1 MSDSENNCNKKTISK
16 EFVNAVK
23 RYLEVDD
30 KLREIKE
37 KTKNLNNEKK
47 DKEEFILNYLQSI
60 DEKVIDVAD
69 GKLRRNISKTQA
81 PLKKETIQ
89 KALAEIVGDLN
100 KATAMT
106 EQIINSRPTVERV
119 TLKRTK
125 NKLKEAAT
133 EIIGDNVKATA
144 MTDQIIN
151 SKPLIESVTLKR
163 NKNISKEATND
174 A

>member
-1 MSDSENNCNKKTISK
+1 MSDSENKGEKKKISK
-16 EFVNAVK
+16 EFVESVK

-30 KLREIKE
+30 KLKEIKE
-37 KTKNLNNEKK
+37 KTKNLNTEKK
-47 DKEEFILNYLQSI
+47 QREEFILNYLQTI

-89 KALAEIVGDLN
+89 KALIDIVGDAN

-106 EQIINSRPTVERV
+106 EQIIKSRPIVERV

-125 NKLKEAAT
+125 NRIKE
-133 EIIGDNVKATA
+133 G
-144 MTDQIIN
+144 
-151 SKPLIESVTLKR
+151 IEEAVD
-163 NKNISKEATND
+163 KN
-174 A
+174 

>member
-1 MSDSENNCNKKTISK
+1 MSDSENKGEKKKISK
-16 EFVNAVK
+16 EFVESVK

-30 KLREIKE
+30 KLKEIKE
-37 KTKNLNNEKK
+37 KTKNLNTEKK
-47 DKEEFILNYLQSI
+47 QKEEFILNYLQTI

-89 KALAEIVGDLN
+89 KALIDIVGDSN

-106 EQIINSRPTVERV
+106 EQIIKSRPTVERV

-125 NKLKEAAT
+125 NRIK
-133 EIIGDNVKATA
+133 D
-144 MTDQIIN
+144 
-151 SKPLIESVTLKR
+151 
-163 NKNISKEATND
+163 EATGQN
-174 A
+174 

>member
-1 MSDSENNCNKKTISK
+1 MSDSENKGEKKKISK
-16 EFVNAVK
+16 EFVESVK

-30 KLREIKE
+30 KLKEIKE
-37 KTKNLNNEKK
+37 KTKNLNTEKK
-47 DKEEFILNYLQSI
+47 QREEFILNYLQTI

-89 KALAEIVGDLN
+89 KALIDIIGDSN

-106 EQIINSRPTVERV
+106 EQIIKSRPTVERV

-125 NKLKEAAT
+125 NRIKE
-133 EIIGDNVKATA
+133 G
-144 MTDQIIN
+144 
-151 SKPLIESVTLKR
+151 IEEVVD
-163 NKNISKEATND
+163 KN
-174 A
+174 

>member
-1 MSDSENNCNKKTISK
+1 MSDSENKGEKKKISK
-16 EFVNAVK
+16 EFVDSVK

-37 KTKNLNNEKK
+37 KTKDLNTEKK
-47 DKEEFILNYLQSI
+47 QKEEFILNYLQTI

-81 PLKKETIQ
+81 PLKKETIH
-89 KALAEIVGDLN
+89 KALIDIVGDAN

-106 EQIINSRPTVERV
+106 DQIIKSRPIIERV

-125 NKLKEAAT
+125 NRIKEA
-133 EIIGDNVKATA
+133 ID
-144 MTDQIIN
+144 D
-151 SKPLIESVTLKR
+151 
-163 NKNISKEATND
+163 KNINN
-174 A
+174 

>member
-1 MSDSENNCNKKTISK
+1 MSDSENKGEKKKISK
-16 EFVNAVK
+16 EFVESVK

-30 KLREIKE
+30 KLKEIKE
-37 KTKNLNNEKK
+37 KTKNLNTEKK
-47 DKEEFILNYLQSI
+47 QKEEFILNYLQTI

-89 KALAEIVGDLN
+89 KALIDIVGDAN

-106 EQIINSRPTVERV
+106 EQIIKSRPTVERV

-125 NKLKEAAT
+125 NRIKE
-133 EIIGDNVKATA
+133 G
-144 MTDQIIN
+144 
-151 SKPLIESVTLKR
+151 IE
-163 NKNISKEATND
+163 EATGQK
-174 A
+174 